1 MNLKVQKREWNGS
14 LTDQIVNLLL
24 NFARMQSK
32 IDICHGKSKTPLACS
47 NIIKQ
52 KSDQSFNLFGY
63 FLIFIAVVNRKQNN
77 FKLKPKYFLS
87 TLDIKVIL
95 RWLFFDFH
103 GWYYRG
109 SKIFFTNTI
118 QIFSVQFESQCH
130 FKLVFS

>member
-1 MNLKVQKREWNGS
+1 MVDFFKAKNRKKVPLNIQGYGPVNLKVQKREWNGS

-63 FLIFIAVVNRKQNN
+63 FLIF
-77 FKLKPKYFLS
+77 
-87 TLDIKVIL
+87 
-95 RWLFFDFH
+95 
-103 GWYYRG
+103 
-109 SKIFFTNTI
+109 
-118 QIFSVQFESQCH
+118 
-130 FKLVFS
+130 

>member
-1 MNLKVQKREWNGS
+1 
-14 LTDQIVNLLL
+14 
-24 NFARMQSK
+24 MQSK

-87 TLDIKVIL
+87 TLDIKVIFS
-95 RWLFFDFH
+95 WLFFDFH

-130 FKLVFS
+130 FKLVIS